1 MDEHKQKDNY
11 DLHIDG
17 PSTRFSPLSDK
28 HTNDHAVTVV
38 LKEKIF
44 SLTGDSFKIQDT
56 NGNDVFQLKG
66 KLVSLHQRKVLK
78 DMEGNS
84 LGVVRKRM
92 VSVHK
97 RQNIYDADE
106 KKIAFAARKH
116 FLQFHAN
123 AVIKIKSTEEEITVK
138 GSIFAHDFK
147 FYMGDTVIA
156 YVHRGILNAR
166 NIIAGK
172 DSYQLTVAPNVDLA
186 FMILATICLD
196 EIFCD
201 KD

>member
-1 MDEHKQKDNY
+1 MDGV
-11 DLHIDG
+11 HIDG
-17 PSTRFSPLSDK
+17 PSKPFSPLSDK
-28 HTNDHAVTVV
+28 QTNDHAVTVV

-44 SLTGDSFKIQDT
+44 SLTGDSFNVQDT

-97 RQNIYDADE
+97 RQNIYDADG
-106 KKIAFAARKH
+106 KKIAFAEKKH
-116 FLQFHAN
+116 FLQLHAN
-123 AVIKIKSTEEEITVK
+123 AVIMMKSTEEEITVS
-138 GSIFAHDFK
+138 GSFAAFDFK
-147 FYMGDTVIA
+147 FYLGDTVIA
-156 YVHRGILNAR
+156 YVHRSFLNAR
-166 NIIAGK
+166 NILAHK
-172 DSYQLTVAPNVDLA
+172 DTYHLTVAPNVDLA

-201 KD
+201 HH